1 MIGVLLVGRQ
11 NQLMLLT
18 TSLLTVWGYLR
29 HVTSIMDVLKRYGVD
44 YVATGPRVQAESCY
58 LTSEPSQAGDDSFKL
73 KSRVCAPVVDTFTL
87 DGYATVVFRTNK

>member
-1 MIGVLLVGRQ
+1 VLPNRVIQLEGLVMDKAF
-11 NQLMLLT
+11 L
-18 TSLLTVWGYLR
+18 GYLR
-29 HVTSIMDVLKRYGVD
+29 HATSIMDVLKRYGVD